1 MTAPDFRLDGQIA
14 VVTGAGGGIG
24 GAIARGIAASGAAV
38 GLLDLL
44 DSDLEGT
51 AASIEREGG
60 RSFIAPVDVTDPE
73 DLKQAIS
80 RVESELGALNAA
92 VNAAGIVTAARA
104 EDMPDEQWKK
114 VMEVNVD
121 GVFYSCQA
129 EGNAMIR
136 NGEGGSIVN
145 IASMSATIANRDLY
159 QAHYNASKAAVKHL
173 GRSLGW
179 EWAPKGV
186 RVNSISPGYTE
197 TPMTQRPEQRDA
209 MAGYARD
216 TPMGRNAKPEEMV
229 GPAVF
234 LLSDAASFVTG
245 IDLLVDGGWTIW

>member
-1 MTAPDFRLDGQIA
+1 MSAPEFRLDGRVA

-24 GAIARGIAASGAAV
+24 SAIAQGIAASGAAV
-38 GLLDLL
+38 GLLDLA

-60 RSFIAPVDVTDPE
+60 KSIIVPVDVTDPE
-73 DLKQAIS
+73 DLKQATS
-80 RVESELGALNAA
+80 RVESELGPLKAA
-92 VNAAGIVTAARA
+92 VNAAGIVNAAHA
-104 EDMPDEQWKK
+104 EEMPAEQWKK
-114 VMEVNVD
+114 LMQINLD
-121 GVFYSCQA
+121 GIFFSCQA
-129 EGNAMIR
+129 EGNAMIK
-136 NGEGGSIVN
+136 NGGGSIVN

-159 QAHYNASKAAVKHL
+159 QAHYNSSKAAVKHL

-197 TPMTQRPEQRDA
+197 TAMTQRPEQRDA
-209 MAGYARD
+209 MAGYAED

>member
-1 MTAPDFRLDGQIA
+1 MIAPDFRLDGKVA

-24 GAIARGIAASGAAV
+24 GAIARGIAASGSAV
-38 GLLDLL
+38 GLLDLSG
-44 DSDLEGT
+44 SDLEGT
-51 AASIEREGG
+51 AASIQQDGG
-60 RSFIAPVDVTDPE
+60 SSFIVPVDVTDPE

-80 RVESELGALNAA
+80 SVESELGPLNAA
-92 VNAAGIVTAARA
+92 VNAAGIVTAAHA
-104 EDMPDEQWKK
+104 EEMPAEQWKK

-136 NGEGGSIVN
+136 NGGGSIVN

-159 QAHYNASKAAVKHL
+159 QAHYNSSKAAVKHL

-179 EWAPKGV
+179 EWATKGV

-197 TPMTQRPEQRDA
+197 TPMTQRPEQREA

>member
-1 MTAPDFRLDGQIA
+1 MTAPDFRLDGKVA

-24 GAIARGIAASGAAV
+24 SAIARGVAASGAAV
-38 GLLDLL
+38 GLLDLP

-51 AASIEREGG
+51 AASIQQDGG
-60 RSFIAPVDVTDPE
+60 NSFIAPVDVTDSG
-73 DLKQAIS
+73 DLAQAIS
-80 RVESELGALNAA
+80 SVESELGPLNVA
-92 VNAAGIVTAARA
+92 VNAAGIVNAAQA
-104 EDMPDEQWKK
+104 EDMSAEQWKK

-121 GVFYSCQA
+121 GIFFSCQA
-129 EGNAMIR
+129 EGKAMIR
-136 NGEGGSIVN
+136 NGGGSIVN

-159 QAHYNASKAAVKHL
+159 QAHYNSSKAAVKHL
-173 GRSLGW
+173 GKSLGW

-245 IDLLVDGGWTIW
+245 TDLLVDGGWTIW

>member
-1 MTAPDFRLDGQIA
+1 MSAPDFRLDGKVA

-24 GAIARGIAASGAAV
+24 SAIARGIASSGAAV
-38 GLLDLL
+38 GLLDLA

-51 AASIEREGG
+51 AAAIEEDGG
-60 RSFIAPVDVTDPE
+60 RSVTVPVDVTDPDHLRE
-73 DLKQAIS
+73 AVAS
-80 RVESELGALNAA
+80 VESEAGPLSLA
-92 VNAAGIVTAARA
+92 VNAAGIVDAAHA
-104 EDMPDEQWKK
+104 EDMPAEQWKK
-114 VMEVNVD
+114 LMQINVD
-121 GVFYSCQA
+121 GVFFSCQA
-129 EGNAMIR
+129 EGSAMIR
-136 NGEGGSIVN
+136 NGGGSIVN

-159 QAHYNASKAAVKHL
+159 QAHYNSSKAAVKHL

-179 EWAPKGV
+179 EWAKKGV

-209 MAGYARD
+209 MAGYATD

-234 LLSDAASFVTG
+234 LLSDAASFITG
-245 IDLLVDGGWTIW
+245 VDLLVDGGWTIW

>member
-1 MTAPDFRLDGQIA
+1 MGAPDFRLDGKVA

-24 GAIARGIAASGAAV
+24 SAIARGIAASGAAV
-38 GLLDLL
+38 GLLDLS
-44 DSDLEGT
+44 DSNLQGT
-51 AASIEREGG
+51 ADSIEQAGG
-60 RSFIAPVDVTDPE
+60 RAVIAPVDVTDPQ
-73 DLKQAIS
+73 DLNQAIS
-80 RVESELGALNAA
+80 TVESELGPLNVA
-92 VNAAGIVTAARA
+92 VNAAGIVNAARA
-104 EDMPDEQWKK
+104 EQMPAEQWKR

-121 GVFYSCQA
+121 GVFFSCQA
-129 EGNAMIR
+129 QGAAMIR
-136 NGEGGSIVN
+136 NGSGGSIVN

-159 QAHYNASKAAVKHL
+159 QAHYNSSKAAVKHL
-173 GRSLGW
+173 GKSLGW
-179 EWAPKGV
+179 EWAPQGV

-229 GPAVF
+229 GPAIF

-245 IDLLVDGGWTIW
+245 TDLLVDGGWTIW

>member
-1 MTAPDFRLDGQIA
+1 MSAPDFRLDGKVA

-24 GAIARGIAASGAAV
+24 SAIARGIAVSGAAV
-38 GLLDLL
+38 GLLDLTG
-44 DSDLEGT
+44 SDLEGT
-51 AASIEREGG
+51 AAAIEEDGGTSIT
-60 RSFIAPVDVTDPE
+60 APVDVTDSE
-73 DLKQAIS
+73 QLTEAVA
-80 RVESELGALNAA
+80 RVESEAGPLSLA
-92 VNAAGIVTAARA
+92 VNAAGIVDAAHA
-104 EDMPDEQWKK
+104 EDMPTEQWRRL
-114 VMEVNVD
+114 MQVNVD
-121 GVFYSCQA
+121 GLFYSCQA

-136 NGEGGSIVN
+136 NGGGSIVN

-159 QAHYNASKAAVKHL
+159 QAHYNSSKAAVKHL

-229 GPAVF
+229 GPVVF
-234 LLSDAASFVTG
+234 LLSDAASFITG
-245 IDLLVDGGWTIW
+245 VDLLVDGGWTIW